1 MGGTAAIALML
12 VATLPA
18 AAAAADKP
26 AATAPTVEDLF
37 RQFGLFGT
45 WAVDC
50 KRSAGSDNPHV
61 SDVLTS
67 PGVVLERHDLGA
79 DRVINRYSVLS
90 AARLSKTQ
98 VSLQVIFRP
107 GGEGEERQRL
117 VLVVRDGTRRTMF
130 NQVDDGPVRVKDGVA
145 LKFGLRTPLLR
156 KCE

>member
-1 MGGTAAIALML
+1 
-12 VATLPA
+12 
-18 AAAAADKP
+18 
-26 AATAPTVEDLF
+26 
-37 RQFGLFGT
+37 
-45 WAVDC
+45 
-50 KRSAGSDNPHV
+50 
-61 SDVLTS
+61 
-67 PGVVLERHDLGA
+67 VLERHDLGA